1 MAIKIDLLPRYV
13 GLQRRFNLLWK
24 VAAGFL
30 LGTVVILALIYA
42 RGETDLRNLRAE
54 LKTAEIEAGYTNTAQ
69 TAANRATEA
78 AVALDNYSQFM
89 VNASQTG
96 AKRAALIDLVAR
108 YVTPGAVV
116 NSIDMSSGT
125 TAVIT
130 ATLRSP
136 DDYARFLLGLRSGSA
151 SRGGPVFAADP
162 RTASVVPSDPV
173 VSDQPLG
180 YGRGPVRPAPATQPQ
195 VVSYP
200 IKMTVVGTLKE
211 PITIPAE
218 PSGGTTTAATSPS
231 GSSGPGGRSGAP
243 GAASA
248 SPSPTSSP

>member
-13 GLQRRFNLLWK
+13 GLQRRFNTLWK

-30 LGTVVILALIYA
+30 LGTLVILALIYA

-54 LKTAEIEAGYTNTAQ
+54 LETATAEAGYTEKAQ
-69 TAANRATEA
+69 KAADAATAA
-78 AVALDNYSQFM
+78 AVPLDTYSQFM

-116 NSIDMSSGT
+116 NSIDMSNGT

-180 YGRGPVRPAPATQPQ
+180 YGRGPIAPAPSSQPQ

-200 IKMTVVGTLKE
+200 IRMTVVGTLKE

-218 PSGGTTTAATSPS
+218 PGSDATATTAPSTREASGGRPVTP
-231 GSSGPGGRSGAP
+231 
-243 GAASA
+243 
-248 SPSPTSSP
+248 PSPAS